1 VPQRR
6 LRSVREYRSFEDM
19 LRDFG
24 VENLLPGVSDLKQAV
39 DIYRSFPG
47 YAEKEMMLGV
57 VAMEIVLPGSCA
69 TLGV

>member
-1 VPQRR
+1 
-6 LRSVREYRSFEDM
+6 M
-19 LRDFG
+19 LRDLG

-57 VAMEIVLPGSCA
+57 VAMEIVPPGSCA